1 MSSAHPATHAGHP
14 GDGPVAAHLATA
26 RDALE
31 AAYAQIRNS
40 TEPAPGPGEVLAQIR
55 DTQTLIDLTEAIQ
68 THRLAQHAGTITHY
82 DPHTDGGVTTGST
95 DPGGDVA
102 AGADVEALQEQ
113 GRLGAMLPLG
123 DGRPAAGH
131 RAARGRLGD
140 LTDRAVSDVAALLQ
154 WGPRTAARRMREAV
168 DAVCLTPVLVD
179 ELADGTI
186 DRARVAAVT
195 DALIDVAEPDQ
206 AWAGAQLEH
215 AMLTGARGGIGS
227 WTATTT
233 RKRAAAAVAEIDAG
247 VTARSQERRIRQA
260 EGVWFAPGKVRGTT
274 DLKATLRTEQAA
286 QIKTA
291 IEKLAWAYRT
301 QHQEQPADGTPEE
314 ECQLARAVPDQA
326 GTERVDR
333 EQPGQAQPRDER
345 PGEAQPSEEQPVG
358 VVDQAAHQ
366 AREGAQRQTP
376 SLAQCRTQALS
387 DLLLANAQVQAD
399 CTFLIPVRAPEDHAA
414 LRAWE
419 DLGPVMQATGM
430 SLALRPTQEVIID
443 PDSFTTWLEHHPPP
457 PDPPDPERRDQDEDR
472 AGHLEPFEARPTCC
486 DLETRPPDHDLEA
499 PLGDDIEAPEDEPLV
514 IEIPPDWPAGPDGTP
529 ADLGPLLQAA
539 RDAQAATV
547 ATGAAHVGN
556 GSSEAGGSGL
566 LDSSD
571 ALPPWVPPGRRSRP
585 DPWLEAVTGIIDN
598 LSLLNHLLRPGRPAL
613 DDAADDSSGD
623 TAGNRRGGP
632 GHPWAPGHPGD
643 ITVDGVGVIPADLVP
658 GLLDAVGHTAG
669 RALLSETTGTL
680 REHTTHAYRP
690 TAGIAAFVGLRDR
703 TCRFPGCT
711 RPAEYADNDHVDPY
725 GRPRHGKTTPTNLAR
740 LCRSH
745 HLAKHSGAWTVTISP
760 DGVMT
765 WTNLAGHTLITYPDH
780 DPPPF

>member
-247 VTARSQERRIRQA
+247 VTARSRERRIRQA

-301 QHQEQPADGTPEE
+301 QQQEQPADSTLEE
-314 ECQLARAVPDQA
+314 ERQLARSVPEQA

-345 PGEAQPSEEQPVG
+345 PGEAQPREEQPVG

-366 AREGAQRQTP
+366 ARDTAQRQAPT
-376 SLAQCRTQALS
+376 LAQCRTQALS

-419 DLGPVMQATGM
+419 DLGPAMQDTGM

-457 PDPPDPERRDQDEDR
+457 PDHPDPECRDQDEDR
-472 AGHLEPFEARPTCC
+472 AGHPEPFVARPTCC

-499 PLGDDIEAPEDEPLV
+499 PHEDEPLV

-547 ATGAAHVGN
+547 ATGAARVGN

-585 DPWLEAVTGIIDN
+585 DPWLEAVTGTIDN
-598 LSLLNHLLRPGRPAL
+598 LSLLNHLLRPGRPAPC
-613 DDAADDSSGD
+613 D
-623 TAGNRRGGP
+623 TGGAP
-632 GHPWAPGHPGD
+632 DHPWAPGHPGD
-643 ITVDGVGVIPADLVP
+643 ITIDGVGVIPADLVP

-669 RALLSETTGTL
+669 RALLTETTGTL

-690 TAGIAAFVGLRDR
+690 STKIRRFVNLRDR

-711 RPAEYADNDHVDPY
+711 RPARYTDADHITAYRRAHP
-725 GRPRHGKTTPTNLAR
+725 GTTTPTNLAC

-745 HLAKHSGAWTVTISP
+745 HLAKHSGAWTVTIDP
-760 DGVMT
+760 HGTIT